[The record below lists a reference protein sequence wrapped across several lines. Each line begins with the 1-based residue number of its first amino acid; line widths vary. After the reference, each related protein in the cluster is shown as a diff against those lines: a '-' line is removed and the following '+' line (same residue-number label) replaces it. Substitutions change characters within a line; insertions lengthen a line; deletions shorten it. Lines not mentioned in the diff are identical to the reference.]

1 MAAQTCVSVDFQQAG
16 RQLVHGFS
24 LSLGTGIG
32 GASVGVQSAFIAD
45 ADGVAVVA
53 PAVSAGLFD
62 GTGSVCLPIASDVE
76 VIAYPLEP
84 TFDVVTT

>member
-1 MAAQTCVSVDFQQAG
+1 
-16 RQLVHGFS
+16 
-24 LSLGTGIG
+24 
-32 GASVGVQSAFIAD
+32 
-45 ADGVAVVA
+45 
-53 PAVSAGLFD
+53 VSAGLFD